1 MFLKIRRKF
10 RVGVLRG
17 GDEPPHSL
25 FSRTKMRGTHLTGL
39 DCPWNS
45 PTIKIHWLGSEKDV
59 IKCRSFTSVEYHLII
74 SKMLWQILS
83 KS

>member
-25 FSRTKMRGTHLTGL
+25 FSRTKRRDTHLTGL

-45 PTIKIHWLGSEKDV
+45 PTIKIH
-59 IKCRSFTSVEYHLII
+59 
-74 SKMLWQILS
+74 
-83 KS
+83 